1 MNHMGFDI
9 NKIQTE
15 FNKEKKGLEGK
26 NKAIFEA
33 MKTCPSCQETEV
45 RFVPCK
51 AHMDELKAVG
61 EAMGILQMQTQ
72 LKVQMHPVEM
82 QKVMEAQMKV
92 MQTQMGKA
100 QKKPDCKD
108 KYCPH

>member
-1 MNHMGFDI
+1 MHSFDI

-15 FNKEKKGLEGK
+15 FDKEKKGLEDK

-33 MKTCPSCQETEV
+33 MKTCPSCQETEI

-82 QKVMEAQMKV
+82 QKIMEAQMKV
-92 MQTQMGKA
+92 MQTQTEKA
-100 QKKPDCKD
+100 QKKPECKD
-108 KYCPH
+108 KSCKAC